1 MLPHRRIVGLKID
14 DGVEG
19 SNWMMNNTTQR
30 FERSDERTRV
40 AAGTMGSDMV
50 ARSSRIDDVRLA
62 SRRRLCI
69 GFSQF
74 IRDDAIARP

>member
-1 MLPHRRIVGLKID
+1 MLPHRRIVELKID
-14 DGVEG
+14 DGVKG

-30 FERSDERTRV
+30 FERSDEQASV
-40 AAGTMGSDMV
+40 AARKMRSDMV
-50 ARSSRIDDVRLA
+50 ARSSCIDDVRLA
-62 SRRRLCI
+62 SRRRFCI